1 MRGLTVR
8 WSLAGA
14 SAEVEQA
21 LRDYVRTESLER
33 FTGMDGLH
41 QKTWQLASGEFFA
54 GVYVWVS
61 EQDRIA
67 FLERFQSAPSK
78 VSQLVGSDPERV
90 ELWDVVA
97 VAIGA
102 EGQPPGGAGSSD

>member
-21 LRDYVRTESLER
+21 LRDYVRSESLDR
-33 FTGMDGLH
+33 FSGMEGLH
-41 QKTWQLASGEFFA
+41 QKTWQLAPGEFFA
-54 GVYVWVS
+54 GVYVWAS
-61 EQDRIA
+61 EQDRSA
-67 FLERFQSAPSK
+67 FLERFRSAPSK
-78 VSQLVGSDPERV
+78 VSQLVGADPERV
-90 ELWDVVA
+90 EQWDVVA

-102 EGQPPGGAGSSD
+102 EGQPPGGPGSAD